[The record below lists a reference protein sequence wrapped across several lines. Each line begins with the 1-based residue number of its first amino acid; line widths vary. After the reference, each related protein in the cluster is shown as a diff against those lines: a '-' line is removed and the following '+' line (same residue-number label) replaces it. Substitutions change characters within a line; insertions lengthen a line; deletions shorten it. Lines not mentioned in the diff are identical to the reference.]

1 MKCSAQA
8 NKKSTGQMASRKQRA
23 LQGISGMVWR
33 GRREL
38 SLSEKAQSKEI
49 KDGKSLL
56 CHYLGEGGVCQAP
69 EISTWLEGDCS
80 AVGGRGGVPVLGT
93 VAAVD
98 ALSRE
103 RSAVPK
109 KGLKV

>member
-38 SLSEKAQSKEI
+38 PLSEKAQSKEI

-80 AVGGRGGVPVLGT
+80 AVGGRGGAEGTCLGYSGRCRR
-93 VAAVD
+93 
-98 ALSRE
+98 ALQRE
-103 RSAVPK
+103 ISSS
-109 KGLKV
+109 